1 MGGNCGKEQGPYQPQ
16 TYPGVPGR
24 YGHVPYHPVFAP
36 PGSYAAGLPHAGPVY
51 ADYPPGGYDPS
62 LAYGACHSSRPSVPS
77 VPSAPPL
84 VEGWPVGGTSG
95 GTSST
100 ARPPTGSSS
109 ACRYGVEC
117 TDFGEE
123 HRKRFTHPE
132 GILMACQYGAGCYR
146 KNLEHL
152 KQFVHPGDRHYRM
165 GMVHFP
171 TRKGVRVKP
180 QFPTLRD
187 LFNYCDPDESGNI
200 SMEEFQDAWHHLCH
214 LPPDIFGTEGNTLEG
229 SPVEA
234 WKSAAGDERSHLT
247 FAQFARWASDVKI
260 KLPVGVDPADAQALR
275 PCRFEYGKR
284 CPCANFKAGASN
296 HMCECGH
303 KSCAHLSDVALMSL
317 EEQEVL
323 TKLKRRALGR
333 ASTKLFAPER
343 KPGFSMVTNKE
354 VLAALQKI
362 LSDTHKATDN
372 WTRDRGCALHG
383 RHHCDTACIFKH
395 RASVPTGFELTRA
408 ERNRNAPLWHVYAT
422 TRSAIKQETQSG
434 TGPSLQR
441 FSPLSAFEVPLE
453 EPLDPEV
460 NEWRL
465 LHGSGWEA
473 CKGICG
479 SNFRLKLAGTGAT
492 WKTPGMESGQPLY
505 GYGVYLAE
513 RSTKADEYAEEIH
526 GGLKSDEGCHTMLV
540 CRVVGGLCRV
550 VDTNEFDA
558 DDLRRDILDG
568 PHHSV
573 LGDRVVK
580 LGKPYREVV
589 VHDNNQ
595 IFPEFILYY
604 KRLGMPD

>member
-1 MGGNCGKEQGPYQPQ
+1 MMA
-16 TYPGVPGR
+16 
-24 YGHVPYHPVFAP
+24 H
-36 PGSYAAGLPHAGPVY
+36 
-51 ADYPPGGYDPS
+51 DPS
-62 LAYGACHSSRPSVPS
+62 VYGPGYASRPSGSSHPPVAEGWATGGTRPLPPTPS
-77 VPSAPPL
+77 V
-84 VEGWPVGGTSG
+84 
-95 GTSST
+95 
-100 ARPPTGSSS
+100 GSSS
-109 ACRYGVEC
+109 ACRHGVEC
-117 TDFGEE
+117 TDFSEE
-123 HRKRFTHPE
+123 HRRRFTHPE
-132 GILMACQYGAGCYR
+132 GILLACQYGANCYR

-165 GMVHFP
+165 GLVHFP

-180 QFPTLRD
+180 AFPTLRD

-200 SMEEFQDAWHHLCH
+200 SMEEFQDAWDHLCT
-214 LPPDIFGTEGNTLEG
+214 LPHEIFGAEEGNTLGG
-229 SPVEA
+229 SAAEA
-234 WKSAAGDERSHLT
+234 WISAAGDERSHLT
-247 FAQFARWASDVKI
+247 FAQFARWASDAKI
-260 KLPVGVDPADAQALR
+260 KLPVGVDPADAKADR

-284 CPCANFKAGASN
+284 CPCANFKAQS
-296 HMCECGH
+296 HTMCECGH
-303 KSCAHLSDVALMSL
+303 KSSSHLSDVALMSL

-333 ASTKLFAPER
+333 SSTKLFAPER

-354 VLAALQKI
+354 VLAVLQN
-362 LSDTHKATDN
+362 LLTETHKATDN

-383 RHHCDTACIFKH
+383 RHKCDTACIFKH
-395 RASVPTGFELTRA
+395 RASVPTGFQLVRA

-441 FSPLSAFEVPLE
+441 FAPVSTFEVPLE
-453 EPLDPEV
+453 EPLDPDV

-465 LHGSGWEA
+465 LHGSGLEA

-492 WKTPGMESGQPLY
+492 WKTAGMESGQPLY

-513 RSTKADEYAEEIH
+513 RSTKADEYAEAIH
-526 GGLKSDEGCHTMLV
+526 GGLPSDEGCYAMLV

-550 VDTNEFDA
+550 VDTNEFNA
-558 DDLRRDILDG
+558 DDLRKDILDG
-568 PHHSV
+568 PYHSV

-595 IFPEFILYY
+595 VFPEFILYY
-604 KRLGMPD
+604 KRLGLD

>member
-1 MGGNCGKEQGPYQPQ
+1 MGAQCGKEQGAYQPHS
-16 TYPGVPGR
+16 YPAGA
-24 YGHVPYHPVFAP
+24 PYPAFP
-36 PGSYAAGLPHAGPVY
+36 PGAYAAHPPPMYVV
-51 ADYPPGGYDPS
+51 PPGGYDPS
-62 LAYGACHSSRPSVPS
+62 GVVYGACHGGSRPSGS
-77 VPSAPPL
+77 HL
-84 VEGWPVGGTSG
+84 VEGWPVDGAASSAASAPPRASRTSI
-95 GTSST
+95 S
-100 ARPPTGSSS
+100 GSSS
-109 ACRYGVEC
+109 SCRYGVEC
-117 TDFGEE
+117 TDFSSE

-132 GILMACQYGAGCYR
+132 GILMACQYGSSCYR

-180 QFPTLRD
+180 EFPTLRD

-200 SMEEFQDAWHHLCH
+200 SMEEFQDAWDHLCT
-214 LPPDIFGTEGNTLEG
+214 LPPEIFGTEGNTLAG
-229 SPVEA
+229 SAAEA
-234 WKSAAGDERSHLT
+234 WGSAAGDERSHLT
-247 FAQFARWASDVKI
+247 FAQFARWASDAKI
-260 KLPVGVDPADAQALR
+260 KLPVGVDPADAKAHR
-275 PCRFEYGKR
+275 PCRFAYGKR
-284 CPCANFKAGASN
+284 CPCVDFKAQGPTPWL
-296 HMCECGH
+296 CECGH
-303 KSCAHLSDVALMSL
+303 KSSSHLSDVALMSM

-333 ASTKLFAPER
+333 SSTKFFAPER

-354 VLAALQKI
+354 VLAALQK
-362 LSDTHKATDN
+362 LLTDTHKATDN

-395 RASVPTGFELTRA
+395 RAIVPSGFQLIRA
-408 ERNRNAPLWHVYAT
+408 ERNRNAALWHVYAT
-422 TRSAIKQETQSG
+422 TRSAIKQETMSSSGPTLQSVA
-434 TGPSLQR
+434 
-441 FSPLSAFEVPLE
+441 PLSTFDVPLE

-465 LHGSGWEA
+465 LHGSGLQA
-473 CKGICG
+473 CRGICG

-492 WKTPGMESGQPLY
+492 WKAPGAGTGQPLY

-513 RSTKADEYAEEIH
+513 RSTKADEYAEEIR
-526 GGLKSDEGCHTMLV
+526 GGLPSDEGCYAMLV

-568 PHHSV
+568 PYHSV

-604 KRLGMPD
+604 KRLGVD